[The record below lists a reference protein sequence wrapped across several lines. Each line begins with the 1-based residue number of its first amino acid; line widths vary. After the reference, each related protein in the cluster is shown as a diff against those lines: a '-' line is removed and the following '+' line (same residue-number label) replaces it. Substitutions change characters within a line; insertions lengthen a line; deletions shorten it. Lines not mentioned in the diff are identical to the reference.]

1 MRGLCCVFLL
11 NNALLNDDVGVDGSL
26 TGLQD
31 TVAVLCLIVE
41 VEAVDVAN
49 SVSAAVIVLGN
60 DLLVGLPNGD
70 LQILVARHLL
80 HEHHR
85 LFHIGV
91 GGDHLQDG
99 IQQLGD
105 TVAVGPEED
114 GALGFRHGSAGE
126 VAVTDADPVGMA
138 HFAQDLQKFGGE
150 DRGDVFQHKRVPPEI

>member
-70 LQILVARHLL
+70 LQILVALHLFHQNDGLL
-80 HEHHR
+80 HVG
-85 LFHIGV
+85 IGR
-91 GGDHLQDG
+91 DHLQDSV
-99 IQQLGD
+99 QQLGNAV
-105 TVAVGPEED
+105 TVSAKED
-114 GALGFRHGSAGE
+114 STLGFCHGCAGE
-126 VAVTDADPVGMA
+126 VAVADADTVGVT
-138 HFAQDLQKFGGE
+138 HLTQNLQQFGGE
-150 DRGDVFQHKRVPPEI
+150 NGGDVL